1 MPGTNLTREEA
12 QQRAKLLTVD
22 SYEID
27 LDLSGAVEGGTYR
40 SVTTVRF
47 DSAESGVGSF
57 IDLVAPAVQEV
68 VLNGDSL
75 DPAEVFK
82 DSRIELA
89 GILEG
94 RNVLRVVADCAYTN
108 TGEGLHRFVDPVDQ
122 QAYLYTQFEVPD
134 ARRVFASFE
143 QPDLKATFQFTVKA
157 PSGWTVIS
165 NSPTPEP
172 KDDVWEFEPT
182 PRISTYV
189 TALIL
194 GPYHSVHS
202 VYEKDGQ
209 SVPLG
214 IYCRPS
220 LAEFLDSDAIFEV
233 TRQGFEWFQEKFD
246 YAYPFK
252 KYDQLFVP
260 EFNAGAME
268 NAGAVTIRDQYVFR
282 SKVTDAAY
290 EVRAETILHELA
302 HMWFGDLVT
311 MEWWNDLWLN
321 ESFATYTSIACQS
334 YAPGSRWP
342 HSWTTFANS
351 MKTWAYRQDQLPS
364 THPIMA
370 QINDLDDVLVNFDGI
385 TYAKGASVLKQ
396 LVAYVGED
404 EFFRG
409 VQAYFK
415 AHAYGNTQ
423 LSDLLGALE
432 ETSGRD
438 LGTWS
443 QKWLQTAGINVLRP
457 EIETDANGVITSFAI
472 RQEAPALPAG
482 AKGEPTLRP
491 HRIAVGLYDLDD
503 SAGGSGKLVRGERIE
518 LDVDGELTEVAEL
531 VGKRRPAVILLNDD
545 DLSYAKVRLDEQ
557 SLAFVTEHLGDFEAS
572 LPRALCW
579 ASAWDMTRDAEL
591 AARDYLSLVLS
602 GIGKESDIGVVQSL
616 HRQVLTA
623 VELYADPN
631 AREALLTRWTDATLA
646 HLRSSA
652 GGSDHQLAWAR
663 AFAATARTPE
673 QLDLLEGL
681 LDGRES
687 IEGLAVDTELR
698 WSFVQRLAAVGRFDE
713 AEITSEYE
721 RDRTAAGE
729 RHAATARAARPTEE
743 AKAEAWASVV
753 ESDKLP
759 NAVQE
764 AVIGG
769 FVQFGQRELLAPYT
783 EKYFAA
789 VKGVWDSRSHEMAQ
803 QIAVGLYPSVQ
814 VSADTLAKT
823 DEWLAS
829 AEPSAALRRLISES
843 RSGVERAL
851 RAQARHGGVG
861 GDALRRGKMALPRAR
876 ARKRRFRMEVSR
888 STGTAAP
895 TGETTSPAAV
905 ARSGPRPHQGRGE
918 RRSLLAFRF

>member
-27 LDLSGAVEGGTYR
+27 LDLSGAQEGGTYR

-47 DSAESGVGSF
+47 DVAEGDAESF
-57 IDLVAPAVQEV
+57 IDLVAPTVHEV
-68 VLNGDSL
+68 TLNGETL
-75 DPAEVFK
+75 DAAGLFK
-82 DSRIELA
+82 DSRIALP
-89 GILEG
+89 GLLQG

-108 TGEGLHRFVDPVDQ
+108 TGEGLHRFVDPVDE

-143 QPDLKATFQFTVKA
+143 QPDLKAAFQFTVKA
-157 PSGWTVIS
+157 PTGWTVIS

-172 KDDVWEFEPT
+172 KDDVWAFEPT
-182 PRISTYV
+182 PRISSYI
-189 TALIL
+189 TALIV

-220 LAEFLDSDAIFEV
+220 LAEHLDSDAIFEV

-290 EVRAETILHELA
+290 ELRAETILHELA

-321 ESFATYTSIACQS
+321 ESFATYTSIACQA
-334 YAPGSRWP
+334 YHPQSRWP

-370 QINDLDDVLVNFDGI
+370 EIRDLDDVLVNFDGI

-396 LVAYVGED
+396 LVAYVGMD
-404 EFFRG
+404 EFFAG

-415 AHAYGNTQ
+415 RHAYGNTR

-443 QKWLQTAGINVLRP
+443 QKWLQTAGINILRP
-457 EIETDANGVITSFAI
+457 EIETDADGVITSFAI

-491 HRIAVGLYDLDD
+491 HRIAVGLYGLDD
-503 SAGGSGKLVRGERIE
+503 DSGKLVRDERVE
-518 LDVDGELTEVAEL
+518 LDIDGELTAVPQL
-531 VGKRRPAVILLNDD
+531 VGKRRPDVVLLNDD

-557 SLAFVTEHLGDFEAS
+557 SLAFVTEHLGDFESS

-579 ASAWDMTRDAEL
+579 ASAWDMTRDGEL
-591 AARDYLSLVLS
+591 PTRDYLSLVLS

-616 HRQVLTA
+616 HRQVKLA
-623 VELYADPN
+623 IDLYAAP
-631 AREALLTRWTDATLA
+631 ATREALLTRWTDATLA

-652 GGSDHQLAWAR
+652 AGSDHQLAWAR

-673 QLDLLEGL
+673 QIDLLESL
-681 LDGRES
+681 LDGGQT

-698 WSFVQRLAAVGRFDE
+698 WAFVQRLVAVGTFDE
-713 AEITSEYE
+713 ADIAAEYE
-721 RDRTAAGE
+721 RDKTAAGE
-729 RHAATARAARPTEE
+729 RHAATARAARPTPE

-753 ESDKLP
+753 DSDELP

-769 FVQFGQRELLAPYT
+769 FVQTDQRELLAPYT
-783 EKYFAA
+783 DRYFEV
-789 VKGVWDSRSHEMAQ
+789 VKSIWDSRSHEIAQ
-803 QIAVGLYPSVQ
+803 QIAVGLYPAVQ
-814 VSADTLAKT
+814 VSRETLAKT
-823 DEWLAS
+823 DAWLAS
-829 AEPSAALRRLISES
+829 AEPNAALRRLVSEA
-843 RSGVERAL
+843 RAGVERAL
-851 RAQARHGGVG
+851 KAQAA
-861 GDALRRGKMALPRAR
+861 DA
-876 ARKRRFRMEVSR
+876 
-888 STGTAAP
+888 
-895 TGETTSPAAV
+895 
-905 ARSGPRPHQGRGE
+905 Q
-918 RRSLLAFRF
+918 

>member
-27 LDLSGAVEGGTYR
+27 LDLSGAQEGGTYR

-47 DSAESGVGSF
+47 DVAEDGHGAESF
-57 IDLVAPAVQEV
+57 IDLVAPTVHEV
-68 VLNGDSL
+68 TLNGDSL
-75 DPAEVFK
+75 DPAEVFA
-82 DSRIELA
+82 DSRIALP
-89 GILEG
+89 GLLRG
-94 RNVLRVVADCAYTN
+94 RNVLRVEADCAYTN
-108 TGEGLHRFVDPVDQ
+108 TGEGLHRFVDPVDDQ
-122 QAYLYTQFEVPD
+122 VYLYTQFEVPD

-143 QPDLKATFQFTVKA
+143 QPDLKATFRFTVKA
-157 PSGWTVIS
+157 PEGWTVVS

-172 KDDVWEFEPT
+172 RDNVWEFAPT
-182 PRISTYV
+182 PRISTYI
-189 TALIL
+189 TALVA

-220 LAEFLDSDAIFEV
+220 LAEHLDADAIFAV

-246 YAYPFK
+246 YAYPFE

-290 EVRAETILHELA
+290 EVRAATILHELA

-321 ESFATYTSIACQS
+321 ESFATYAEAACQAD
-334 YAPGSRWP
+334 APGSKWP

-370 QINDLDDVLVNFDGI
+370 DIRDLDDVLVNFDGI

-404 EFFRG
+404 AFFRG

-415 AHAYGNTQ
+415 RHAYGNTR

-438 LGTWS
+438 LRTWS
-443 QKWLQTAGINVLRP
+443 KQWLETAGINVLRP
-457 EIETDANGVITSFAI
+457 EIETDGNGVITSFAI

-491 HRIAVGLYDLDD
+491 HRIAIGLYDLD
-503 SAGGSGKLVRGERIE
+503 GSTGKLVRGDRVE
-518 LDVDGELTEVAEL
+518 LDVDGELPEVPQLA
-531 VGKRRPAVILLNDD
+531 GKPRPAVVLLNDD

-557 SLAFVTEHLGDFEAS
+557 SLAFVTEHLGDFASS

-591 AARDYLSLVLS
+591 PARDYLSLVLS

-616 HRQVLTA
+616 HRQVKLA
-623 VELYADPN
+623 IDLYTDPG
-631 AREALLTRWTDATLA
+631 ARESLLARWTDATLA
-646 HLRSSA
+646 HLRTA
-652 GGSDHQLAWAR
+652 APASDHQLAWAR

-673 QLDLLEGL
+673 QLDLLEAL
-681 LDGRES
+681 LAGTQTV
-687 IEGLAVDTELR
+687 EGLAVDTELR
-698 WSFVQRLAAVGRFDE
+698 WAFVQRLAAVGRYDE
-713 AEITSEYE
+713 AEIADEYE

-729 RHAATARAARPTEE
+729 RHAATARAARPPEE

-753 ESDKLP
+753 DSDKLP

-764 AVIGG
+764 AVIAG
-769 FVQFGQRELLAPYT
+769 FVQTDQRELLAPYT
-783 EKYFAA
+783 DRYFEVLAD
-789 VKGVWDSRSHEMAQ
+789 VWASRSHEMAQ
-803 QIAVGLYPSVQ
+803 QIAVGLYPGIP
-814 VSADTLAKT
+814 VSGETLDRT
-823 DEWLAS
+823 DAWLTATS
-829 AEPSAALRRLISES
+829 PNAALRRLVSES
-843 RSGVERAL
+843 RAGVERAL
-851 RAQARHGGVG
+851 RAQ
-861 GDALRRGKMALPRAR
+861 
-876 ARKRRFRMEVSR
+876 
-888 STGTAAP
+888 
-895 TGETTSPAAV
+895 
-905 ARSGPRPHQGRGE
+905 
-918 RRSLLAFRF
+918 

>member
-12 QQRAKLLTVD
+12 QQRAQLLAVD
-22 SYEID
+22 SYEIE
-27 LDLSGAVEGGTYR
+27 LDLSGAQEGGTYR

-47 DSAESGVGSF
+47 DVTSESAAGDGAESF
-57 IDLVAPAVQEV
+57 IDLVAPAVHEV
-68 VLNGDSL
+68 TLNGDSL
-75 DPAEVFK
+75 DPAEVFA
-82 DSRIELA
+82 DSRIALP
-89 GILEG
+89 GLLQG
-94 RNVLRVVADCAYTN
+94 RNILRVVADCAYTN
-108 TGEGLHRFVDPVDQ
+108 TGEGLHRFVDPVDD

-143 QPDLKATFQFTVKA
+143 QPDLKATFQFTVRA
-157 PSGWTVIS
+157 PEGWTVIS
-165 NSPTPEP
+165 NSPTPEAQ
-172 KDDVWEFEPT
+172 DNVWVFEPT
-182 PRISTYV
+182 PRISTYI
-189 TALIL
+189 TALIV

-220 LAEFLDSDAIFEV
+220 LAEYLDSDAIFEV

-246 YAYPFK
+246 YTYPFK

-321 ESFATYTSIACQS
+321 ESFATYTSIACQAH
-334 YAPGSRWP
+334 APGSRWP
-342 HSWTTFANS
+342 HAWTTFANS

-370 QINDLDDVLVNFDGI
+370 EIQDLDDVLVNFDGI

-396 LVAYVGED
+396 LVAYVGMD

-415 AHAYGNTQ
+415 RHAYGNTR

-438 LGTWS
+438 LKTWS
-443 QKWLQTAGINVLRP
+443 EKWLQTAGINVLRP
-457 EIETDANGVITSFAI
+457 RIETDANGVVTSFAI
-472 RQEAPALPAG
+472 RQEAPALPTG

-491 HRIAVGLYDLDD
+491 HRIAVGLYELDD
-503 SAGGSGKLVRGERIE
+503 DSGKLIREERIE
-518 LDVDGELTEVAEL
+518 LDVDGELTAVPQL

-557 SLAFVTEHLGDFEAS
+557 SLAVVTEHLGDFESS

-591 AARDYLSLVLS
+591 ATRDYLALVLS

-616 HRQVLTA
+616 QRQVKLA
-623 VELYADPN
+623 IDLYADPA
-631 AREALLTRWTDATLA
+631 AREALLARWTDATLA
-646 HLRSSA
+646 HLRA
-652 GGSDHQLAWAR
+652 AAPGSDHQLAWAR

-673 QLDLLEGL
+673 QLDVLDAL
-681 LDGRES
+681 LDGS
-687 IEGLAVDTELR
+687 QTVEGLVVDTELR

-713 AEITSEYE
+713 AEISGEYD

-753 ESDKLP
+753 DSDKLP

-769 FVQFGQRELLAPYT
+769 FVQTDQREVLAPYADR
-783 EKYFAA
+783 YFEV
-789 VKGVWDSRSHEMAQ
+789 VKDIWGSRSHEMAQ
-803 QIAVGLYPSVQ
+803 QIAVGLYPTVQ
-814 VSADTLAKT
+814 VSQETLDRT
-823 DEWLAS
+823 DAWLTA
-829 AEPSAALRRLISES
+829 AEPNAALRRLVSES
-843 RSGVERAL
+843 RAGVERAL
-851 RAQARHGGVG
+851 RAQQA
-861 GDALRRGKMALPRAR
+861 DA
-876 ARKRRFRMEVSR
+876 
-888 STGTAAP
+888 AA
-895 TGETTSPAAV
+895 GA
-905 ARSGPRPHQGRGE
+905 
-918 RRSLLAFRF
+918 

>member
-1 MPGTNLTREEA
+1 MAANVTNRGDDSVPGTNLTREEA
-12 QQRAKLLTVD
+12 QQRASLLTVD

-27 LDLSGAVEGGTYR
+27 LDLSGAQEGGTYR

-47 DSAESGVGSF
+47 DSAKDGAESF
-57 IDLVAPAVQEV
+57 IDLVAPAVHQV
-68 VLNGDSL
+68 VLNGKAL
-75 DPAEVFK
+75 DVAAVFR
-82 DSRIELA
+82 DSRIALPHLLA
-89 GILEG
+89 GLNE
-94 RNVLRVVADCAYTN
+94 LKVVADCAYTN

-157 PSGWTVIS
+157 PEGWTVIS

-172 KDDVWEFEPT
+172 RDNVWHFEPT
-182 PRISTYV
+182 PRISTYI
-189 TALIL
+189 TALIV

-202 VYEKDGQ
+202 SYEKDGQ

-214 IYCRPS
+214 VYCRPS

-246 YAYPFK
+246 YDYPFA

-290 EVRAETILHELA
+290 ETRAETILHELA

-321 ESFATYTSIACQS
+321 ESFATYTSIACLAYHPDS
-334 YAPGSRWP
+334 KWP
-342 HSWTTFANS
+342 HSWTTFANQ

-370 QINDLDDVLVNFDGI
+370 DIRDLDDVLVNFDGI

-396 LVAYVGED
+396 LVAYVGQD

-415 AHAYGNTQ
+415 AHAFGNTR

-438 LGTWS
+438 LKTWS
-443 QKWLQTAGINVLRP
+443 KAWLETAGINILRP
-457 EIETDANGVITSFAI
+457 EIEVSEDGYVTSFSV

-491 HRIAVGLYDLDD
+491 HRIAIGCYDLDEN
-503 SAGGSGKLVRGERIE
+503 GKLVRTSRIE
-518 LDVDGELTEVAEL
+518 LDVDGEHTDVPFPQNT
-531 VGKRRPAVILLNDD
+531 RRPAVILLNDD
-545 DLSYAKVRLDEQ
+545 DLSYAKVRLDEE
-557 SLAFVTEHLGDFEAS
+557 SLRVVTEHLGDFTES

-579 ASAWDMTRDAEL
+579 ASAWDMTRDGEL
-591 AARDYLSLVLS
+591 ATRDYLSLVLS

-616 HRQVLTA
+616 QRQVKLA
-623 VELYADPN
+623 IDLYAAP
-631 AREALLTRWTDATLA
+631 AWRETGLTQWTDATLA
-646 HLRSSA
+646 HLRA
-652 GGSDHQLAWAR
+652 AEPGSDHQLAWAR
-663 AFAATARTPE
+663 AFAATARTPQ
-673 QLDLLEGL
+673 QLDLLQAL
-681 LDGRES
+681 LDGTES

-698 WSFVQRLAAVGRFDE
+698 WTFVERLAAVGQLDE
-713 AEITSEYE
+713 DEIAAEYE
-721 RDRTAAGE
+721 RDKTAAGE
-729 RHAATARAARPTEE
+729 RHAATARAARPTAE
-743 AKAEAWASVV
+743 AKEEAWASVV

-759 NAVQE
+759 NAMQE
-764 AVIGG
+764 AVIAG
-769 FVQFGQRELLAPYT
+769 FVQTDQRELLAPYT
-783 EKYFAA
+783 DKFFAA
-789 VKGVWDSRSHEMAQ
+789 VKDVWESRSHEIAQ
-803 QIAVGLYPSVQ
+803 QIAVGLYPSLQ
-814 VSADTLAKT
+814 VSQATLDAT

-829 AEPSAALRRLISES
+829 AEPNAALRRLISES

-851 RAQARHGGVG
+851 KAQAA
-861 GDALRRGKMALPRAR
+861 DA
-876 ARKRRFRMEVSR
+876 
-888 STGTAAP
+888 AA
-895 TGETTSPAAV
+895 A
-905 ARSGPRPHQGRGE
+905 
-918 RRSLLAFRF
+918 

>member
-27 LDLSGAVEGGTYR
+27 LDLSGAQGGGASPSAEAGSGGGTYR

-47 DSAESGVGSF
+47 DVAEDGAESF
-57 IDLVAPAVQEV
+57 IDLVAPTVHEV
-68 VLNGDSL
+68 TLNGDSL
-75 DPAEVFK
+75 DPAEVFQ
-82 DSRIELA
+82 DSRIALP
-89 GILEG
+89 GLLRG
-94 RNVLRVVADCAYTN
+94 RNILRVVADCAYTN
-108 TGEGLHRFVDPVDQ
+108 TGEGLHRFVDPVDDQ
-122 QAYLYTQFEVPD
+122 VYLYTQFEVPD
-134 ARRVFASFE
+134 ARRVFAAFE
-143 QPDLKATFQFTVKA
+143 QPDLKATFQFTVRA
-157 PSGWTVIS
+157 PEGWTVVS

-172 KDDVWEFEPT
+172 EGDVWTFAPT
-182 PRISTYV
+182 PRMSTYV
-189 TALIL
+189 TALIV

-202 VYEKDGQ
+202 VYERDGQ

-220 LAEFLDSDAIFEV
+220 LAEYLDSDAIFEV
-233 TRQGFEWFQEKFD
+233 TRQGFDWFQEKFD
-246 YAYPFK
+246 YAYPFE

-268 NAGAVTIRDQYVFR
+268 NAGAVTFRDQYVFR

-290 EVRAETILHELA
+290 EMRAETILHELA

-321 ESFATYTSIACQS
+321 ESFATYTSIACQAA
-334 YAPGSRWP
+334 APGSRWP

-370 QINDLDDVLVNFDGI
+370 DIRDLDDVLVNFDGI

-415 AHAYGNTQ
+415 RHAFGNTR
-423 LSDLLGALE
+423 LSDLLSALE
-432 ETSGRD
+432 KTSGRD
-438 LGTWS
+438 LKTWS
-443 QKWLQTAGINVLRP
+443 GKWLETAGINVLRP
-457 EIETDANGVITSFAI
+457 EIETDQEDGSGVVTSFAV

-491 HRIAVGLYDLDD
+491 HRIAIGLYDRDE
-503 SAGGSGKLVRGERIE
+503 ASGRLVRTERIE
-518 LDVDGELTEVAEL
+518 LDVDGELTAVPQLA
-531 VGKRRPAVILLNDD
+531 GRRRPDVVLLNDD
-545 DLSYAKVRLDEQ
+545 DLSYAKVRLDER
-557 SLAFVTEHLGDFEAS
+557 SLAFVTEHLGDFESS

-579 ASAWDMTRDAEL
+579 ASAWDMTRDGEL
-591 AARDYLSLVLS
+591 ATRDYLSLVLS

-616 HRQVLTA
+616 HRQVKLAIDLYSDPA
-623 VELYADPN
+623 V
-631 AREALLTRWTDATLA
+631 RETLLTRWTDATLA
-646 HLRSSA
+646 HLRA
-652 GGSDHQLAWAR
+652 AEAGSDHQLAWAR

-673 QLDLLEGL
+673 QLDLLNGL
-681 LDGRES
+681 LEGS
-687 IEGLAVDTELR
+687 QTIEGLAVDTELR
-698 WSFVQRLAAVGRFDE
+698 WAFVERLAAVGRYDE
-713 AEITSEYE
+713 TEIAGEYD

-729 RHAATARAARPTEE
+729 RHAATARAARPTPE

-764 AVIGG
+764 AVIAG
-769 FVQFGQRELLAPYT
+769 FVQTDQRELLAPYT
-783 EKYFAA
+783 QKYFE
-789 VKGVWDSRSHEMAQ
+789 VLKDIWDSRSHEMAQ
-803 QIAVGLYPSVQ
+803 QIVVGLYPSIQ
-814 VSADTLAKT
+814 VSEDTLRTT

-829 AEPSAALRRLISES
+829 AEPSAALRRLVSES
-843 RSGVERAL
+843 RAGVERAL
-851 RAQARHGGVG
+851 KAQSA
-861 GDALRRGKMALPRAR
+861 DA
-876 ARKRRFRMEVSR
+876 
-888 STGTAAP
+888 AAA
-895 TGETTSPAAV
+895 G
-905 ARSGPRPHQGRGE
+905 
-918 RRSLLAFRF
+918 L

>member
-1 MPGTNLTREEA
+1 MPGTNLTRAEA

-27 LDLSGAVEGGTYR
+27 LDLSGAQEGGTYR

-47 DSAESGVGSF
+47 DSQENGAESF
-57 IDLVAPAVQEV
+57 IDLVAPTVHEV
-68 VLNGDSL
+68 TLNGDAL

-82 DSRIELA
+82 DSRIALP
-89 GILEG
+89 GLLQG

-108 TGEGLHRFVDPVDQ
+108 TGEGLHRFVDPVDE

-157 PSGWTVIS
+157 PTGWTVIS
-165 NSPTPEP
+165 NSPPPEP
-172 KDDVWEFEPT
+172 EDDVWVFEPT
-182 PRISTYV
+182 PRISTYI
-189 TALIL
+189 TALIV

-202 VYEKDGQ
+202 VYEKDGRT
-209 SVPLG
+209 VPLG

-220 LAEFLDSDAIFEV
+220 LAEFLDADAIFEV
-233 TRQGFEWFQEKFD
+233 TRQGFDWFQEKFD

-268 NAGAVTIRDQYVFR
+268 NAGAVTFRDQYVFR

-290 EVRAETILHELA
+290 ESRAATILHELA

-321 ESFATYTSIACQS
+321 ESFATYAEAACMA
-334 YAPGSRWP
+334 YHPESRWP

-370 QINDLDDVLVNFDGI
+370 EINDLDDVLVNFDGI

-396 LVAYVGED
+396 LVAYVGMD
-404 EFFRG
+404 AFFTG

-415 AHAYGNTQ
+415 QHAFGNTR

-432 ETSGRD
+432 KTSGRD
-438 LGTWS
+438 LKTWS
-443 QKWLQTAGINVLRP
+443 SKWLETAGINVLRP
-457 EIETDANGVITSFAI
+457 EVETDADGVITSFAI

-491 HRIAVGLYDLDD
+491 HRIAVGLYDLD
-503 SAGGSGKLVRGERIE
+503 AASGKLLRAEDGRIE
-518 LDVDGELTEVAEL
+518 LDVDGELTAVPQLA
-531 VGKRRPAVILLNDD
+531 GRRRPDVILLNDD

-557 SLAFVTEHLGDFEAS
+557 SLAFVTEHLGDFDSS

-602 GIGKESDIGVVQSL
+602 GIAKESDIGVVQSL
-616 HRQVLTA
+616 HRQVKLA
-623 VELYADPN
+623 IDLYADPS
-631 AREALLTRWTDATLA
+631 AREALLTRWTEATLA
-646 HLRSSA
+646 HLRA
-652 GGSDHQLAWAR
+652 AEPGSDHQLAWAR

-673 QLDLLEGL
+673 QLDLLEAL
-681 LDGRES
+681 LEGS
-687 IEGLAVDTELR
+687 QTIEGLVVDTELR
-698 WSFVQRLAAVGRFDE
+698 WAFVERLAAVGRFDE
-713 AEITSEYE
+713 PEIAGELT
-721 RDRTAAGE
+721 RDKTAAGE
-729 RHAATARAARPTEE
+729 RHAATARAARPTAE
-743 AKAEAWASVV
+743 AKAEAWASVI

-769 FVQFGQRELLAPYT
+769 FVQTDQRELLAPYT
-783 EKYFAA
+783 DRYFE
-789 VKGVWDSRSHEMAQ
+789 VVRDIWDSRSHEMAQ
-803 QIAVGLYPSVQ
+803 QIVIGLYPAVQ
-814 VSADTLAKT
+814 VSEETLAKT
-823 DEWLAS
+823 DAWLAA
-829 AEPSAALRRLISES
+829 AEPPPALRRLIMES
-843 RSGVERAL
+843 RAGVERAL
-851 RAQARHGGVG
+851 RAQAA
-861 GDALRRGKMALPRAR
+861 DAAAAR
-876 ARKRRFRMEVSR
+876 A
-888 STGTAAP
+888 
-895 TGETTSPAAV
+895 
-905 ARSGPRPHQGRGE
+905 
-918 RRSLLAFRF
+918 

>member
-27 LDLSGAVEGGTYR
+27 LDLSGAQAGGTYR

-47 DSAESGVGSF
+47 DVAEGDAESF
-57 IDLVAPAVQEV
+57 IDLVAPTVHEV
-68 VLNGDSL
+68 TLNGDTL
-75 DPAEVFK
+75 DAAGLFK
-82 DSRIELA
+82 DSRIALP
-89 GILEG
+89 GLLKG
-94 RNVLRVVADCAYTN
+94 RNILRVVADCAYTN
-108 TGEGLHRFVDPVDQ
+108 TGEGLHRFVDPVDE

-172 KDDVWEFEPT
+172 KDDVWVFEPT
-182 PRISTYV
+182 PRISSYI
-189 TALIL
+189 TALVV

-220 LAEFLDSDAIFEV
+220 LAEYLDSDAIFEV

-290 EVRAETILHELA
+290 ELRAETILHELA

-321 ESFATYTSIACQS
+321 ESFATYTSIACQA
-334 YAPGSRWP
+334 YHPQSRWP

-370 QINDLDDVLVNFDGI
+370 EIRDLDDVLVNFDGI

-396 LVAYVGED
+396 LVAYVGMD
-404 EFFRG
+404 EFFAG

-415 AHAYGNTQ
+415 RHAFGNTR

-443 QKWLQTAGINVLRP
+443 QKWLQTAGINILRP
-457 EIETDANGVITSFAI
+457 QIETDADGVITSFAV

-491 HRIAVGLYDLDD
+491 HRIAVGLYGLDD
-503 SAGGSGKLVRGERIE
+503 DSGKLLRDERVE
-518 LDVDGELTEVAEL
+518 LDIDGELTAVPQL
-531 VGKRRPAVILLNDD
+531 IGKRRPDVVLLNDD

-557 SLAFVTEHLGDFEAS
+557 SLAFVTEHLGDFESS

-579 ASAWDMTRDAEL
+579 ASAWDMTRDGEL
-591 AARDYLSLVLS
+591 PTRDYLSLVLS

-616 HRQVLTA
+616 HRQVKLA
-623 VELYADPN
+623 IDLYAAPA
-631 AREALLTRWTDATLA
+631 ARETLLTRWTDATLA
-646 HLRSSA
+646 HLRSA
-652 GGSDHQLAWAR
+652 AAGSDHQLAWAR

-673 QLDLLEGL
+673 QIDLLESL
-681 LDGRES
+681 LDGGQT

-698 WSFVQRLAAVGRFDE
+698 WAFVQRLVAVGTFDE
-713 AEITSEYE
+713 ADIAAEYE
-721 RDRTAAGE
+721 RDKTAAGE
-729 RHAATARAARPTEE
+729 RHAATARAARPTPE

-753 ESDKLP
+753 ESDELP

-769 FVQFGQRELLAPYT
+769 FVQTDQRELLAPYT
-783 EKYFAA
+783 DRYFEV
-789 VKGVWDSRSHEMAQ
+789 VKGIWDSRSHEIAQ
-803 QIAVGLYPSVQ
+803 QIAIGLYPAVQ
-814 VSADTLAKT
+814 VFRETLDKT
-823 DEWLAS
+823 DAWLAS
-829 AEPSAALRRLISES
+829 AEPNAALRRLVSES
-843 RSGVERAL
+843 RAGVERAL
-851 RAQARHGGVG
+851 KAQAA
-861 GDALRRGKMALPRAR
+861 DAR
-876 ARKRRFRMEVSR
+876 
-888 STGTAAP
+888 
-895 TGETTSPAAV
+895 
-905 ARSGPRPHQGRGE
+905 
-918 RRSLLAFRF
+918 

>member
-27 LDLSGAVEGGTYR
+27 LDLSGAQEGGTYR

-47 DSAESGVGSF
+47 DVSADADGAESF
-57 IDLVAPAVQEV
+57 IDLVAPTVHEV
-68 VLNGDSL
+68 TLNGDAL
-75 DPAEVFK
+75 DPAEVFE
-82 DSRIELA
+82 DSRIALP
-89 GILEG
+89 GLLPG
-94 RNVLRVVADCAYTN
+94 RNVLRVSADCAYTN
-108 TGEGLHRFVDPVDQ
+108 TGEGLHRFVDPVDD

-143 QPDLKATFQFTVKA
+143 QPDLKATFRFTVKA
-157 PSGWTVIS
+157 PHGWTVIS

-172 KDDVWEFEPT
+172 RDNVWEFEPT
-182 PRISTYV
+182 PRISTYI
-189 TALIL
+189 TALIV

-220 LAEFLDSDAIFEV
+220 LAEFLDADAIFDV

-246 YAYPFK
+246 YAYPFG

-290 EVRAETILHELA
+290 EVRASTILHELA

-321 ESFATYTSIACQS
+321 ESFATYAEAACQAD
-334 YAPGSRWP
+334 APGSKWP

-370 QINDLDDVLVNFDGI
+370 DIRDLDDVLVNFDGI

-396 LVAYVGED
+396 LVAYVGKD
-404 EFFRG
+404 AFFSG

-415 AHAYGNTQ
+415 RHAYGNTR

-438 LGTWS
+438 LSTWS
-443 QKWLQTAGINVLRP
+443 KKWLETAGINVLRP
-457 EIETDANGVITSFAI
+457 EIETDGADGTGTITSFAI
-472 RQEAPALPAG
+472 RQEAPALPTG
-482 AKGEPTLRP
+482 AKGESTLRP
-491 HRIAVGLYDLDD
+491 HRIAVGLYDLDE
-503 SAGGSGKLVRGERIE
+503 ASGKLVRVDRVE
-518 LDVDGELTEVAEL
+518 LDVDGELTAVPQL
-531 VGKRRPAVILLNDD
+531 VGKARPAVVLLNDD
-545 DLSYAKVRLDEQ
+545 DLSYAKVRLDER

-591 AARDYLSLVLS
+591 ATRDYLSLVLS

-616 HRQVLTA
+616 HRQVKLA
-623 VELYADPN
+623 IDLYSAPN
-631 AREALLTRWTDATLA
+631 TREALLTRWTEATLA
-646 HLRSSA
+646 HLRA
-652 GGSDHQLAWAR
+652 AEAGSDHQLAWAR

-673 QLDLLEGL
+673 QLDLLDSLLEGTQT
-681 LDGRES
+681 

-698 WSFVQRLAAVGRFDE
+698 WTFVERLAAVGRYDE
-713 AEITSEYE
+713 TEIAGEYE
-721 RDRTAAGE
+721 RDKTAAGE

-759 NAVQE
+759 NALQE
-764 AVIGG
+764 AVIAG
-769 FVQFGQRELLAPYT
+769 FVQTDQRELLVPYT
-783 EKYFAA
+783 DRYFEA
-789 VKGVWDSRSHEMAQ
+789 VADVWESRSHEMAQ
-803 QIAVGLYPSVQ
+803 QIAVGLYPAIQ
-814 VSADTLAKT
+814 VSEETLEKT
-823 DEWLAS
+823 DAWLAS
-829 AEPSAALRRLISES
+829 AEPNAALRRLVSES
-843 RSGVERAL
+843 RAGVERAL
-851 RAQARHGGVG
+851 RAQTA
-861 GDALRRGKMALPRAR
+861 D
-876 ARKRRFRMEVSR
+876 
-888 STGTAAP
+888 TAAE
-895 TGETTSPAAV
+895 GA
-905 ARSGPRPHQGRGE
+905 
-918 RRSLLAFRF
+918 

>member
-12 QQRAKLLTVD
+12 QQRAALLTVG

-27 LDLSGAVEGGTYR
+27 LDLSGAQEGGTYR

-47 DSAESGVGSF
+47 DVTGTGTGAESF
-57 IDLVAPAVQEV
+57 IDLVAPAVHEV
-68 VLNGDSL
+68 TLNGDPL
-75 DPAEVFK
+75 DPDEVFK
-82 DSRIELA
+82 DSRIALP
-89 GILEG
+89 GLLEG
-94 RNVLRVVADCAYTN
+94 PNVLRVVADCAYTN

-157 PSGWTVIS
+157 PTGWTVIS

-172 KDDVWEFEPT
+172 KDDVWAFEPT
-182 PRISTYV
+182 PRISTYI
-189 TALIL
+189 TALIV

-233 TRQGFEWFQEKFD
+233 TRQGFDWFQEKFD

-290 EVRAETILHELA
+290 ETRAETILHELA

-321 ESFATYTSIACQS
+321 ESFATYTSIACQA

-370 QINDLDDVLVNFDGI
+370 EIRDLDDVLVNFDGI

-396 LVAYVGED
+396 LVAYVGTD
-404 EFFRG
+404 EFFQG

-415 AHAYGNTQ
+415 RHAFGNTR

-438 LGTWS
+438 LKAWS
-443 QKWLQTAGINVLRP
+443 KSWLETAGINILRP
-457 EIETDANGVITSFAI
+457 EISVDADGVITAFAV
-472 RQEAPALPAG
+472 RQEAPALPAD

-491 HRIAVGLYDLDD
+491 HRIAVGLYELDD
-503 SAGGSGKLVRGERIE
+503 ETGKLVRDERIE
-518 LDVDGELTEVAEL
+518 LDVDGELTPVPAL
-531 VGKRRPAVILLNDD
+531 VGKRRPAVVLLNDD
-545 DLSYAKVRLDEQ
+545 DLSYAKVRLDAD
-557 SLAFVTEHLGDFEAS
+557 SLAFVTEHLGDFESS

-591 AARDYLSLVLS
+591 PTRDYLSLVLS

-616 HRQVLTA
+616 QRQVKLA
-623 VELYADPN
+623 LEVYAAPANRD
-631 AREALLTRWTDATLA
+631 ALLNRWTEATLA
-646 HLRSSA
+646 HLNSA
-652 GGSDHQLAWAR
+652 APGSDHQLAWAR
-663 AFAATARTPE
+663 AFAAAARTPD
-673 QLDLLEGL
+673 QLDLLAGL
-681 LDGRES
+681 LDGS
-687 IEGLAVDTELR
+687 AVIEGLSVDTELR
-698 WSFVQRLAAVGRFDE
+698 WAFVQRLAVVGRFDE
-713 AEITSEYE
+713 EEIAGEYE
-721 RDRTAAGE
+721 RDKTAAGE
-729 RHAATARAARPTEE
+729 RHAAYARAARPTAE
-743 AKAEAWASVV
+743 AKAAAWASVI
-753 ESDKLP
+753 ESDSLP
-759 NAVQE
+759 NSLQE

-769 FVQFGQRELLAPYT
+769 FAQPDQRELLASYT
-783 EKYFAA
+783 GKYFEV
-789 VKGVWDSRSHEMAQ
+789 VKGIWESRSHEIGQ
-803 QIAVGLYPSVQ
+803 QIAIGLYPGAQ
-814 VSADTLAKT
+814 VSQETVELT
-823 DEWLAS
+823 DAWLGS
-829 AEPSAALRRLISES
+829 AEPNAALRRLVSES
-843 RSGVERAL
+843 KAGVERAL
-851 RAQARHGGVG
+851 RAQAA
-861 GDALRRGKMALPRAR
+861 DA
-876 ARKRRFRMEVSR
+876 
-888 STGTAAP
+888 
-895 TGETTSPAAV
+895 
-905 ARSGPRPHQGRGE
+905 Q
-918 RRSLLAFRF
+918 

>member
-22 SYEID
+22 SYEVD
-27 LDLSGAVEGGTYR
+27 LDLSGAQEGGTYR

-47 DSAESGVGSF
+47 DSAEAGAETF
-57 IDLVAPAVQEV
+57 IDLVAPAVHEV
-68 VLNGDSL
+68 VLNGHAL
-75 DPAEVFK
+75 EVGAVFR
-82 DSRIELA
+82 DSRIALRHLQAGTNELK
-89 GILEG
+89 
-94 RNVLRVVADCAYTN
+94 VVADCDYTN

-157 PSGWTVIS
+157 PTGWTVIS

-172 KDDVWEFEPT
+172 KDDIWTFEPT
-182 PRISTYV
+182 PRMSTYV
-189 TALIL
+189 TALIV

-202 VYEKDGQ
+202 SYEGPGGQ

-233 TRQGFEWFQEKFD
+233 TRQGFDWFQEKFD
-246 YAYPFK
+246 YAYPFA

-290 EVRAETILHELA
+290 EVRAATILHELA

-321 ESFATYTSIACQS
+321 ESFATYAEAACQA
-334 YAPGSRWP
+334 YAPDSKWP

-370 QINDLDDVLVNFDGI
+370 EIRDLDDVLVNFDGI

-404 EFFRG
+404 EFFQG

-415 AHAYGNTQ
+415 RHAFGNTR

-438 LGTWS
+438 LKTWS
-443 QKWLQTAGINVLRP
+443 KKWLETAGINVLRP
-457 EIETDANGVITSFAI
+457 VVDVDTRGVITSFAVK
-472 RQEAPALPAG
+472 QEAPALPEG

-491 HRIAVGLYDLDD
+491 HRIAIGFYDLDD
-503 SAGGSGKLVRGERIE
+503 ASGKLLRTDRVE
-518 LDVDGELTEVAEL
+518 LDVDGELTAVDAL
-531 VGKRRPAVILLNDD
+531 VGKARPAVILLNDD
-545 DLSYAKVRLDEQ
+545 DLSYAKVRLDTE
-557 SLAFVTEHLGDFEAS
+557 SLAFVTDHIGDFEAS
-572 LPRALCW
+572 LPRALSW

-591 AARDYLSLVLS
+591 PTRDYVSLVLS

-616 HRQVLTA
+616 HRQVKLA
-623 VELYADPN
+623 LDLYAAPAGRD
-631 AREALLTRWTDATLA
+631 AALERWTAASLS
-646 HLRSSA
+646 HLRSA
-652 GGSDHQLAWAR
+652 EPGSDHQLAWAR
-663 AFAATARTPE
+663 AFAATARTDAD
-673 QLDLLEGL
+673 LALLEGL
-681 LDGRES
+681 LDGSES
-687 IEGLAVDTELR
+687 VDGLAVDTELR
-698 WSFVQRLAAVGRFDE
+698 WAFVARLAATGRLDE
-713 AEITSEYE
+713 AGIAAELE
-721 RDRTAAGE
+721 RDKTAAGE
-729 RHAATARAARPTEE
+729 RHAAYARAARPTEE
-743 AKAEAWASVV
+743 AKAAAWSSVV
-753 ESDKLP
+753 ESDTLP
-759 NAVQE
+759 NAIQE

-769 FVQFGQRELLAPYT
+769 FVQTDQRELLAPYA
-783 EKYFAA
+783 EKFFSS
-789 VKGVWDSRSHEMAQ
+789 VKGAWDSRSHEMAQ
-803 QIAVGLYPSVQ
+803 QIAVGLYPSLQ
-814 VSADTLAKT
+814 ISQETLDAT
-823 DEWLAS
+823 DAWLAS
-829 AEPSAALRRLISES
+829 AEPTAALRRLVTES
-843 RSGVERAL
+843 RAGVERAL
-851 RAQARHGGVG
+851 RA
-861 GDALRRGKMALPRAR
+861 RA
-876 ARKRRFRMEVSR
+876 AD
-888 STGTAAP
+888 
-895 TGETTSPAAV
+895 
-905 ARSGPRPHQGRGE
+905 
-918 RRSLLAFRF
+918 L

>member
-27 LDLSGAVEGGTYR
+27 LDLSGAQEGGTYR

-47 DSAESGVGSF
+47 DSAEANAETF
-57 IDLVAPAVQEV
+57 IDLVAPAVHEA
-68 VLNGDSL
+68 VLNGHSL
-75 DPAEVFK
+75 DVAAVFR
-82 DSRIELA
+82 DSRIALKHLEAGPNELK
-89 GILEG
+89 
-94 RNVLRVVADCAYTN
+94 VVADCDYTN
-108 TGEGLHRFVDPVDQ
+108 TGEGLHRFVDPVDE

-157 PSGWTVIS
+157 PTGWTVIS

-172 KDDVWEFEPT
+172 SGDVWVFEPT
-182 PRISTYV
+182 PRMSTYI
-189 TALIL
+189 TALIV

-202 VYEKDGQ
+202 SYEGPGGQ

-246 YAYPFK
+246 YAYPFA

-290 EVRAETILHELA
+290 ETRAETILHELA

-321 ESFATYTSIACQS
+321 ESFATYTSIACQA
-334 YAPGSRWP
+334 YAENSRWP

-370 QINDLDDVLVNFDGI
+370 DIRDLDDVLVNFDGI

-396 LVAYVGED
+396 LVAYVGMD

-415 AHAYGNTQ
+415 AHAFGNTR

-438 LGTWS
+438 LKTWS
-443 QKWLQTAGINVLRP
+443 KKWLETAGINVLRP
-457 EIETDANGVITSFAI
+457 VVDVDTSGRITSFAVK
-472 RQEAPALPAG
+472 QEAPALPAG

-491 HRIAVGLYDLDD
+491 HRIAIGLYDLDD
-503 SAGGSGKLVRGERIE
+503 ESGKLLRTDRVE
-518 LDVDGELTEVAEL
+518 LDVDGELTAVDAL
-531 VGKRRPAVILLNDD
+531 VGRERPAVILLNDD
-545 DLSYAKVRLDEQ
+545 DLSYAKVRLDAE
-557 SLAFVTEHLGDFEAS
+557 SLAFVTEHIGDFEAS
-572 LPRALCW
+572 LPRALSW

-591 AARDYLSLVLS
+591 PTREYLSLVLS
-602 GIGKESDIGVVQSL
+602 GIAKESDIGVVQSL
-616 HRQVLTA
+616 HRQVKLA
-623 VELYADPN
+623 LDLYAAPSG
-631 AREALLTRWTDATLA
+631 REEALARWTEATLS
-646 HLRSSA
+646 HLRSA
-652 GGSDHQLAWAR
+652 EPGGDHQLAWAR
-663 AFAATARTPE
+663 AFAATARTEE
-673 QLDLLEGL
+673 QLTLLEELVSGKQ
-681 LDGRES
+681 S
-687 IEGLAVDTELR
+687 VPGLAVDTELR
-698 WSFVQRLAAVGRFDE
+698 WAFVHRLAATGRLDE
-713 AEITSEYE
+713 AGIAAELD
-721 RDRTAAGE
+721 RDKTAAGE
-729 RHAATARAARPTEE
+729 RHAASARAARPTPE

-759 NAVQE
+759 NAIQE
-764 AVIGG
+764 SVIGG
-769 FVQFGQRELLAPYT
+769 FVQTDQRELLAPYT
-783 EKYFAA
+783 EKFFSA
-789 VKGVWDSRSHEMAQ
+789 VKDAWDSRSHEMAQ
-803 QIAVGLYPSVQ
+803 QIAVGLYPSLQ
-814 VSADTLAKT
+814 VSRSTLDAT
-823 DEWLAS
+823 DAWLAS
-829 AEPSAALRRLISES
+829 ASPSAALRRLIRES
-843 RSGVERAL
+843 RAGVERAL
-851 RAQARHGGVG
+851 RAQAA
-861 GDALRRGKMALPRAR
+861 DA
-876 ARKRRFRMEVSR
+876 
-888 STGTAAP
+888 
-895 TGETTSPAAV
+895 
-905 ARSGPRPHQGRGE
+905 
-918 RRSLLAFRF
+918 

>member
-27 LDLSGAVEGGTYR
+27 LDLSGAQEGGTYR

-47 DSAESGVGSF
+47 DVAEPGAASF
-57 IDLVAPAVQEV
+57 VDLVAPAVHEV
-68 VLNGDSL
+68 TLNGDPL
-75 DPAEVFK
+75 DPAEVFA
-82 DSRIELA
+82 DSRIALP
-89 GILEG
+89 GLLEG
-94 RNVLRVVADCAYTN
+94 PNVLRVVADCAYTN
-108 TGEGLHRFVDPVDQ
+108 TGEGLHRFVDPVDE

-172 KDDVWEFEPT
+172 KDDLWVFEPT
-182 PRISTYV
+182 PRISSYI
-189 TALIL
+189 TALIV

-233 TRQGFEWFQEKFD
+233 TRQGFDWFQEKFD
-246 YAYPFK
+246 YAYPFT

-290 EVRAETILHELA
+290 ETRAETILHELA

-321 ESFATYTSIACQS
+321 ESFATYTSIACQA

-370 QINDLDDVLVNFDGI
+370 EIRDLDDVLVNFDGI

-396 LVAYVGED
+396 LVAYVGMD
-404 EFFRG
+404 EFFKG

-415 AHAYGNTQ
+415 RHAFGNTR

-438 LGTWS
+438 LSTWS
-443 QKWLQTAGINVLRP
+443 QKWLQTAGINILRP
-457 EIETDANGVITSFAI
+457 EVETDADGVITSFAI

-491 HRIAVGLYDLDD
+491 HRIAIGLYDLDE
-503 SAGGSGKLVRGERIE
+503 ATGKLVRTDRIE
-518 LDVDGELTEVAEL
+518 LDVDGELTAVPQLA
-531 VGKRRPAVILLNDD
+531 GRARPAVFLLNDD
-545 DLSYAKVRLDEQ
+545 DLSYAKVRLDEE
-557 SLAFVTEHLGDFEAS
+557 SLRFVTEHLGDFESS

-591 AARDYLSLVLS
+591 PTRAYLSLVLS

-616 HRQVLTA
+616 HRQVKLA
-623 VELYADPN
+623 VELYADPA

-646 HLRSSA
+646 HLRSA
-652 GGSDHQLAWAR
+652 APASDHQLAWAR

-681 LDGRES
+681 LDGTHT

-698 WSFVQRLAAVGRFDE
+698 WAFVERLAAVGRFDE
-713 AEITSEYE
+713 AEIAGEYQ

-743 AKAEAWASVV
+743 AKAEAWASVID
-753 ESDKLP
+753 SDKLP

-769 FVQFGQRELLAPYT
+769 FVQTDQRELLAPYT
-783 EKYFAA
+783 DRYFEIL
-789 VKGVWDSRSHEMAQ
+789 KSVWDARSHEIAQ
-803 QIAVGLYPSVQ
+803 QIAIGLYPSLQ
-814 VSADTLAKT
+814 VSQETLAKT
-823 DEWLAS
+823 DTWLA
-829 AEPSAALRRLISES
+829 AAQPNAALARLVSES
-843 RSGVERAL
+843 RAGVERAL
-851 RAQARHGGVG
+851 KAQAA
-861 GDALRRGKMALPRAR
+861 DA
-876 ARKRRFRMEVSR
+876 
-888 STGTAAP
+888 AA
-895 TGETTSPAAV
+895 E
-905 ARSGPRPHQGRGE
+905 
-918 RRSLLAFRF
+918 

>member
-47 DSAESGVGSF
+47 DAAENGASF

-75 DPAEVFK
+75 DPAEVFT
-82 DSRIELA
+82 DSRIALP

-182 PRISTYV
+182 PRISTYI

-220 LAEFLDSDAIFEV
+220 LAQFLDSDAIFEV
-233 TRQGFEWFQEKFD
+233 TRQGFAWFQEKFD

-321 ESFATYTSIACQS
+321 ESFATYTSIACQA
-334 YAPGSRWP
+334 YAPDSRWP

-370 QINDLDDVLVNFDGI
+370 TINDLDDVLVNFDGI

-443 QKWLQTAGINVLRP
+443 QKWLQTAGINILRP
-457 EIETDANGVITSFAI
+457 EIETDANGVITAFAI

-503 SAGGSGKLVRGERIE
+503 DSGKLVRGERIE
-518 LDVDGELTEVAEL
+518 LDVDGELTEVPEL
-531 VGKRRPAVILLNDD
+531 VGKRRAAVVLLNDD

-591 AARDYLSLVLS
+591 ATRDYLSLVLS

-646 HLRSSA
+646 HLRSSEA
-652 GGSDHQLAWAR
+652 GGDHQLAWAR

-698 WSFVQRLAAVGRFDE
+698 WSFVQRLAAVGRFDD

-721 RDRTAAGE
+721 RDKTAAGE
-729 RHAATARAARPTEE
+729 RHAATARAARPTDE

-759 NAVQE
+759 NALQE

-769 FVQFGQRELLAPYT
+769 FVQYGQRELLAPYT
-783 EKYFAA
+783 DKYFEA
-789 VKGVWDSRSHEMAQ
+789 VTGVWDSRSHEMAQ

-851 RAQARHGGVG
+851 RAQAA
-861 GDALRRGKMALPRAR
+861 DTAA
-876 ARKRRFRMEVSR
+876 
-888 STGTAAP
+888 STG
-895 TGETTSPAAV
+895 E
-905 ARSGPRPHQGRGE
+905 
-918 RRSLLAFRF
+918 

>member
-1 MPGTNLTREEA
+1 MPGTNLTRDEA
-12 QQRAKLLTVD
+12 QARARLLTVD
-22 SYEID
+22 AYEID
-27 LDLSGAVEGGTYR
+27 LDLSGAQEGGTYR
-40 SVTTVRF
+40 SATTVRF
-47 DSAESGVGSF
+47 DVAEAGADSF
-57 IDLVAPAVQEV
+57 IDLVAPAVREV
-68 VLNGDSL
+68 VLNGAAL
-75 DPAEVFK
+75 DPDEVFK
-82 DSRIELA
+82 DSRIALRGLPA
-89 GILEG
+89 G
-94 RNVLRVVADCAYTN
+94 RNELTVVADCAYTN

-143 QPDLKATFQFTVKA
+143 QPDLKATFQFTVNA
-157 PSGWTVIS
+157 PEGWTVIS

-172 KDDVWEFEPT
+172 SGTVWRFEPT

-189 TALIL
+189 TALIV

-202 VYEKDGQ
+202 SYEKDGQ

-220 LAEFLDSDAIFEV
+220 LAEHLDADAIFEV
-233 TRQGFEWFQEKFD
+233 TRQGFDWFQEKFD
-246 YAYPFK
+246 YAYPFA

-321 ESFATYTSIACQS
+321 ESFATYTSIACQA
-334 YAPGSRWP
+334 YAPGSKWP

-370 QINDLDDVLVNFDGI
+370 EIRDLDDVLVNFDGI

-396 LVAYVGED
+396 LVAYVGME
-404 EFFRG
+404 EFFKG

-415 AHAYGNTQ
+415 AHAYGNTR

-438 LGTWS
+438 LKTWS
-443 QKWLQTAGINVLRP
+443 KKWLETAGINILRP
-457 EIETDANGVITSFAI
+457 EIEADADGVITSFAV

-482 AKGEPTLRP
+482 AKGEPVLRP
-491 HRIAVGLYDLDD
+491 HRIAI
-503 SAGGSGKLVRGERIE
+503 GSYELQDGKLVRTGRIE
-518 LDVDGELTEVAEL
+518 LDVDGARTAVPEL
-531 VGKRRPAVILLNDD
+531 VGARRPAVVLLNDD
-545 DLSYAKVRLDEQ
+545 DLSYAKVRLDEE
-557 SLAFVTEHLGDFEAS
+557 SLKAVTEHLGDFTES
-572 LPRALCW
+572 LPRALSW

-591 AARDYLSLVLS
+591 ATRDYLSLVLS

-616 HRQVLTA
+616 HRQVKLA
-623 VELYADPN
+623 LDLYAAPKW
-631 AREALLTRWTDATLA
+631 REQGLAIWTDAALE
-646 HLRSSA
+646 HLRA
-652 GGSDHQLAWAR
+652 AEPGSDHQLAWAR
-663 AFAATARTPE
+663 AFAATARTDE
-673 QLDLLEGL
+673 QLDLLQGL
-681 LDGRES
+681 LDGTAEIS
-687 IEGLAVDTELR
+687 GLAVDTELR
-698 WSFVQRLAAVGRFDE
+698 WSLLQRLAATGRADE
-713 AEITSEYE
+713 QAVAAELE
-721 RDRTAAGE
+721 RDKTSAGE

-743 AKAEAWASVV
+743 AKAGAWASVV

-769 FVQFGQRELLAPYT
+769 FVQTDQRELLASYT
-783 EKYFAA
+783 AKYFDA
-789 VKGVWDSRSHEMAQ
+789 VKSVWDSRSHEMAQ
-803 QIAVGLYPSVQ
+803 QIAVGLYPALQ
-814 VSADTLAKT
+814 VSQETLDAT
-823 DEWLAS
+823 DAWLAS
-829 AEPSAALRRLISES
+829 AEPSAALRRLVTES
-843 RSGVERAL
+843 RAGIERAL
-851 RAQARHGGVG
+851 KAQAA
-861 GDALRRGKMALPRAR
+861 DA
-876 ARKRRFRMEVSR
+876 
-888 STGTAAP
+888 AA
-895 TGETTSPAAV
+895 
-905 ARSGPRPHQGRGE
+905 
-918 RRSLLAFRF
+918 

>member
-12 QQRAKLLTVD
+12 QQRAKLLAVD
-22 SYEID
+22 SYEIE
-27 LDLSGAVEGGTYR
+27 LDLSGAQEGGTYR

-47 DSAESGVGSF
+47 DVSENGADSF
-57 IDLVAPAVQEV
+57 IDLVAPAVHEV
-68 VLNGDSL
+68 TLNGDSL
-75 DPAEVFK
+75 DPAEVFA
-82 DSRIELA
+82 DSRIALR
-89 GILEG
+89 GLLEG
-94 RNVLRVVADCAYTN
+94 RNILRVVAECAYTN
-108 TGEGLHRFVDPVDQ
+108 TGEGLHRFVDPVDD

-143 QPDLKATFQFTVKA
+143 QPDLKATFQFTVRA
-157 PSGWTVIS
+157 PEGWTVIS

-172 KDDVWEFEPT
+172 QDSVWVFEPT
-182 PRISTYV
+182 PRISTYI
-189 TALIL
+189 TALIV

-220 LAEFLDSDAIFEV
+220 LAEYLDSDAIFEV

-290 EVRAETILHELA
+290 EMRAETILHELA

-321 ESFATYTSIACQS
+321 ESFATYTSIACQAH
-334 YAPGSRWP
+334 APGSRWP
-342 HSWTTFANS
+342 HAWTTFANS

-370 QINDLDDVLVNFDGI
+370 EIRDLDDVLVNFDGI

-396 LVAYVGED
+396 LVAYVGMD

-415 AHAYGNTQ
+415 RHAYGNTR

-438 LGTWS
+438 LKTWS
-443 QKWLQTAGINVLRP
+443 EKWLQAAGINILRP
-457 EIETDANGVITSFAI
+457 EIETDADGVVTSFAI

-482 AKGEPTLRP
+482 AKGEPMLRP
-491 HRIAVGLYDLDD
+491 HRIAVGLYELDD
-503 SAGGSGKLVRGERIE
+503 ASGKLVREERIE
-518 LDVDGELTEVAEL
+518 LDVDGELTAVPQL

-557 SLAFVTEHLGDFEAS
+557 SLAFVTEHLGDFESS

-591 AARDYLSLVLS
+591 PARDYLSLVLS

-616 HRQVLTA
+616 HRQVKLA
-623 VELYADPN
+623 VDLYADPA
-631 AREALLTRWTDATLA
+631 AREALLARWTDATLA
-646 HLRSSA
+646 HLRA
-652 GGSDHQLAWAR
+652 AAPGSDHQLAWAR

-673 QLDLLEGL
+673 QLDLLDAL
-681 LDGRES
+681 LDGS
-687 IEGLAVDTELR
+687 QTIEGLVVDTELR
-698 WSFVQRLAAVGRFDE
+698 WAFVQRLAAVGRFDE
-713 AEITSEYE
+713 TEIAGEYD

-729 RHAATARAARPTEE
+729 RHAATARAARPTSE

-753 ESDKLP
+753 DSDKLP

-769 FVQFGQRELLAPYT
+769 FVQTDQRDLLAPYADR
-783 EKYFAA
+783 YFEV
-789 VKGVWDSRSHEMAQ
+789 VKDIWESRSHEMAQ
-803 QIAVGLYPSVQ
+803 QIAVGLYPTVQ
-814 VSADTLAKT
+814 VSRETLDRT
-823 DEWLAS
+823 DAWLAS
-829 AEPSAALRRLISES
+829 AEPNAALRRLVSES
-843 RSGVERAL
+843 RAGVERAL
-851 RAQARHGGVG
+851 RAQEA
-861 GDALRRGKMALPRAR
+861 DA
-876 ARKRRFRMEVSR
+876 
-888 STGTAAP
+888 AA
-895 TGETTSPAAV
+895 
-905 ARSGPRPHQGRGE
+905 Q
-918 RRSLLAFRF
+918 